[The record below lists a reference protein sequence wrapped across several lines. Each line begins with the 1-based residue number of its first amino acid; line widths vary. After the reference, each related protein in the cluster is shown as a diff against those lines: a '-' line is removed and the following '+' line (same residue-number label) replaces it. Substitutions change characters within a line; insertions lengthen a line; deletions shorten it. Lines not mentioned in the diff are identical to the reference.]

1 MAEFSEGTESI
12 ADLEED
18 VKKLE
23 LEEEEDSKAVKTSS
37 DETPSAAGVSS
48 GPAFVL
54 PRYDDQTPLS
64 TDTAVEVL
72 YCGNCSL
79 PLEYC
84 VFGQRYEECIIWRQN
99 NLDEEQITKALN
111 GNSASSDEVE
121 GSKKKGIGPK
131 KKGGASKE
139 QRVSIHR
146 IQRQKR
152 KFVTQIVGLD
162 TIPDLNLKDTAKL
175 FGKRFASGCSVGDI
189 PAGGKE
195 IVIQGDVYLELP
207 EILMNKCK
215 VDPAVLF
222 IQDEPKGPMRPY
234 AS

>member
-1 MAEFSEGTESI
+1 MAEFSEEAESL
-12 ADLEED
+12 A
-18 VKKLE
+18 E
-23 LEEEEDSKAVKTSS
+23 LEAEVKRLEVDEEAVKTSS
-37 DETPSAAGVSS
+37 SSSEQVDAESSAPS
-48 GPAFVL
+48 FVL
-54 PRYDDQTPLS
+54 PRYDDPTPLS
-64 TDTAVEVL
+64 VETAVQVL
-72 YCGNCSL
+72 YCGVCTL

-84 VFGQRYEECIIWRQN
+84 VFGQRYEECIVWRQN
-99 NLDEEQITKALN
+99 NLNEEDIAKALN
-111 GNSASSDEVE
+111 GSSAGLEEAE
-121 GSKKKGIGPK
+121 GNKKRGVGPK

-152 KFVTQIVGLD
+152 KFVTQVIGLD
-162 TIPDLNLKDTAKL
+162 TIPDLNLKDTAKM

-207 EILMNKCK
+207 EILINKCK
-215 VDPAVLF
+215 VDPAILF
-222 IQDEPKGPMRPY
+222 IQEEAKGPVRPY